1 MKWHIEIREKIFDA
15 IGEGVL
21 RDILDLGI
29 TTVKK
34 VFFIQVYNIVGEI
47 SFLEVKKICE
57 ELLVDRITQ
66 NYTIN
71 KPHLA
76 KSRYES
82 VVEIAYNPGVM
93 DPVEGSVVK
102 AIRDLGIKSPIT
114 VKTAKKYI
122 LEGRLN
128 NFQLN
133 TICEKLLY
141 NKLIQHIVKS
151 SEFEV
156 EELRL
161 PEYQFRLITIPI
173 LEANDKKLMAISRKG
188 QLFLNLKEMQTIK
201 AYFKKLGRNPTDCEL
216 ETIAQTWSEHCIHKT
231 FKGKIRYIEKIKN
244 QKSRIKIINNLLK
257 STIMKSTEKLKK
269 PWCISVFKDNSGVI
283 RFDKRYNVCFKV
295 ETHNH
300 PSALEPYG
308 GANTGI
314 GGVIRDPLGTG
325 LGAKPIFNTDVFCF
339 APPDYPFKKLPP
351 GVLHPK
357 RIMKGVVAGVRDY
370 GNKMGIPT
378 INGAI
383 LFHEGFIGNPLV
395 YCGTA
400 GILPKEKSFKE
411 PKSTDLIVLVGGRT
425 GRDGIHGATFSSGE
439 LTTESEKVSSGA
451 VQIGNPIEEKKMQE
465 AILEARDKNLYNA
478 ITDCGGGGLSSAVG
492 EMGKDLGVEVYLEK
506 VPLKYQGLSYTEIW
520 ISESQERM
528 ILSVPKNKLNKLL
541 EIFKKED
548 VEATVIGKFTDTKKL
563 KLYYKNNLV
572 CNLDMKFLHQG
583 LPKIEKKAIFVKRN
597 YKEPNF
603 KEPKDLKKYLL
614 RLLSHPDIASKE
626 WVIRQYDHEVQG
638 GSILKPLVGV
648 YNDGPS
654 DASIVRPILN
664 SKRGLIV
671 SSGINF
677 RFGFIDPYWMAGSC
691 IDEALR
697 QIIAVGGSLEEV
709 ALLDNFCWG
718 NPDKPDRLGSLVRT
732 ALGCYDFALGFGVP
746 FISGKD
752 SLNNEYRI
760 KNKSISIPGTLL
772 ISAIAVMEDIH
783 KAISM
788 YLKKPKDL
796 IYIVGQTY
804 DELGGSHYYDLFGYI
819 GNNVPKVN
827 TKKAKQVF
835 EALSK
840 ANSEGIIKAMHDCS
854 EGGLAV
860 ALAEMAFSGD
870 LGVEVFLNEVPY
882 KGNQIRNDFVLFS
895 ESNSRFI
902 VEIEKEDQK
911 KFENILE
918 GVPFGL
924 IGCVS
929 KDKIFNVY
937 GLDGKLCISAG
948 ILDLKEAWQKPLRW

>member
-1 MKWHIEIREKIFDA
+1 
-15 IGEGVL
+15 
-21 RDILDLGI
+21 
-29 TTVKK
+29 
-34 VFFIQVYNIVGEI
+34 
-47 SFLEVKKICE
+47 
-57 ELLVDRITQ
+57 
-66 NYTIN
+66 
-71 KPHLA
+71 
-76 KSRYES
+76 
-82 VVEIAYNPGVM
+82 
-93 DPVEGSVVK
+93 
-102 AIRDLGIKSPIT
+102 
-114 VKTAKKYI
+114 
-122 LEGRLN
+122 
-128 NFQLN
+128 
-133 TICEKLLY
+133 
-141 NKLIQHIVKS
+141 
-151 SEFEV
+151 
-156 EELRL
+156 
-161 PEYQFRLITIPI
+161 
-173 LEANDKKLMAISRKG
+173 
-188 QLFLNLKEMQTIK
+188 
-201 AYFKKLGRNPTDCEL
+201 
-216 ETIAQTWSEHCIHKT
+216 
-231 FKGKIRYIEKIKN
+231 
-244 QKSRIKIINNLLK
+244 
-257 STIMKSTEKLKK
+257 
-269 PWCISVFKDNSGVI
+269 
-283 RFDKRYNVCFKV
+283 
-295 ETHNH
+295 
-300 PSALEPYG
+300 
-308 GANTGI
+308 
-314 GGVIRDPLGTG
+314 
-325 LGAKPIFNTDVFCF
+325 
-339 APPDYPFKKLPP
+339 
-351 GVLHPK
+351 
-357 RIMKGVVAGVRDY
+357 
-370 GNKMGIPT
+370 
-378 INGAI
+378 
-383 LFHEGFIGNPLV
+383 
-395 YCGTA
+395 
-400 GILPKEKSFKE
+400 
-411 PKSTDLIVLVGGRT
+411 
-425 GRDGIHGATFSSGE
+425 
-439 LTTESEKVSSGA
+439 
-451 VQIGNPIEEKKMQE
+451 
-465 AILEARDKNLYNA
+465 
-478 ITDCGGGGLSSAVG
+478 
-492 EMGKDLGVEVYLEK
+492 
-506 VPLKYQGLSYTEIW
+506 
-520 ISESQERM
+520 
-528 ILSVPKNKLNKLL
+528 
-541 EIFKKED
+541 
-548 VEATVIGKFTDTKKL
+548 
-563 KLYYKNNLV
+563 
-572 CNLDMKFLHQG
+572 
-583 LPKIEKKAIFVKRN
+583 
-597 YKEPNF
+597 
-603 KEPKDLKKYLL
+603 
-614 RLLSHPDIASKE
+614 LSHPDIASKE